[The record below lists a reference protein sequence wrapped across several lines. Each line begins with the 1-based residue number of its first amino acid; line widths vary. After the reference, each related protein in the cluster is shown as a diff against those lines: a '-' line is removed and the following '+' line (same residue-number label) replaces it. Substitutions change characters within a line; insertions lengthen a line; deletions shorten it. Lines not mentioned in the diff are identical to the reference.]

1 VPTLTL
7 AEDRKAGERA
17 RAASAP
23 VVVAVA
29 HNKGG
34 VGKTTSTLIIARHLS
49 QRLRV
54 ELVDLDE
61 TRYLREAVYSLS
73 RTGNAAVGPRLWLR
87 ETARRAADCVL
98 VDSPPAHL
106 IPLALDHHLRR
117 SSGSRPGTNGAYSG

>member
-1 VPTLTL
+1 MPTLTL
-7 AEDRKAGERA
+7 AEDRKADEKA
-17 RAASAP
+17 RAAPAP
-23 VVVAVA
+23 LVVAVA

-98 VDSPPAHL
+98 VD
-106 IPLALDHHLRR
+106 
-117 SSGSRPGTNGAYSG
+117 